1 MYSPKNIFHLS
12 QIVVFRGAK
21 IAEPTDNIVAVDP
34 MKKRY
39 NCAIAAYFRNMM
51 FLLETVFSN
60 SFVQDNISSDSDSY
74 YILSMISL
82 VAIVVCVSYV
92 SSEKLDTTADSVP
105 K

>member
-1 MYSPKNIFHLS
+1 MYSPKNILHLS
-12 QIVVFRGAK
+12 QTVVFRGAK
-21 IAEPTDNIVAVDP
+21 IAELTENIVAVDP

-39 NCAIAAYFRNMM
+39 NCATVVFRNMM

-92 SSEKLDTTADSVP
+92 SSEKLDTNA
-105 K
+105 